1 MRTDIF
7 NGSIVTGDGETILE
21 NASVVIKDCVIAELP
36 SARYV
41 PYNAYADK
49 IINAKGGLIIPGVI
63 NIHAHGISFGP
74 FLPYAWKGLSRE
86 RILANL
92 DNHLLQGT
100 TTILNNDG
108 FALPCEVDAINKIHP
123 VNVKTGTLHT
133 PKSFRAAEL
142 VAGDG
147 LEEWHKRFTAEEA
160 VAAGAVALAEVGAP
174 GTWHGTHEKGKKLGR
189 VISAN
194 HALALNR
201 AVLADDEAEVR
212 KVLAEAGLEK
222 VTIDEA
228 KKLVQET
235 SIMPVEACCDAIKEG
250 VSYMK
255 RLDLPILVHAEP
267 ATKEAIIQAA
277 EEAGPRLIAL
287 HVNHGFGI
295 NESVAL
301 AKKLK
306 SLGAHVDIIT
316 VDSFSARQ
324 LESSLEGTFALL
336 REGLADVITTDFCG
350 GYHDPILLVLQ
361 KAVEEGVL
369 TLPRAIQLATSAPAK
384 IVPLVAPNRGLI
396 EPGRVADICVVD
408 RDDISKVRYVIIA
421 GSVVVE
427 DGRILR

>member
-7 NGSIVTGDGETILE
+7 NGSVVTGDGETILE

-201 AVLADDEAEVR
+201 AVLAGNEVKIR

-267 ATKEAIIQAA
+267 ATKEAIIQVA

-295 NESVAL
+295 DESVAL

-316 VDSFSARQ
+316 ADSFGARQ

-396 EPGRVADICVVD
+396 EPGRVADICIVD